1 MIMNTLCMNFSQI
14 YIYYLHLCVV
24 NFACT
29 YGCRVTLVKS
39 LMPISSIQSNY
50 ATMQI
55 MQTTNGI
62 TVNNFFILKQIYHL
76 IPT

>member
-1 MIMNTLCMNFSQI
+1 MILYEYDNEYIMHEFLTN
-14 YIYYLHLCVV
+14 IYYLHLCVV

-62 TVNNFFILKQIYHL
+62 TVNNFLCLNKFII
-76 IPT
+76 

>member
-55 MQTTNGI
+55 MQKTNGI
-62 TVNNFFILKQIYHL
+62 TVNNLFMLKQIYH
-76 IPT
+76 